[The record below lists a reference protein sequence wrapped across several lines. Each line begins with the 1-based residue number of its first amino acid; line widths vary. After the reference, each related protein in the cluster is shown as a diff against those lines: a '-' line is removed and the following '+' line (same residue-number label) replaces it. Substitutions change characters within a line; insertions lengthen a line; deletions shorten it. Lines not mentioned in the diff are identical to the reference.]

1 MTFSFEQPP
10 AELTWYH
17 LGPLLAAEAGHLK
30 YNPEQYTVHG
40 VSNNAVAC
48 CWAGLLVDG
57 DGGLVL
63 TDLGRRM
70 LADWK
75 AGPAGPRWLAEQTAF
90 DEETDVPASPDAP
103 ALQPSPARADQLGL
117 FEVAS

>member
-10 AELTWYH
+10 DELTWYH
-17 LGPLLAAEAGHLK
+17 LGPLLDADAGRLK

-48 CWAGLLVDG
+48 CWAGLLVDA

-63 TDLGRRM
+63 TDLGRSM

-75 AGPAGPRWLAEQTAF
+75 ASPTGQRWLADQAAHV
-90 DEETDVPASPDAP
+90 EEPNAPAAPSAPAPQLVPAP
-103 ALQPSPARADQLGL
+103 ADQLDL
-117 FEVAS
+117 FGVVS

>member
-1 MTFSFEQPP
+1 MSFSFEQPP

-17 LGPLLAAEAGHLK
+17 LGPLLDAEAGRLR

-63 TDLGRRM
+63 TDLGRSM

-75 AGPAGPRWLAEQTAF
+75 ASPVGQRWLADQADV
-90 DEETDVPASPDAP
+90 DEEPDSPAVPSTPAP
-103 ALQPSPARADQLGL
+103 QPVPARADQLDL
-117 FEVAS
+117 FGAAS

>member
-1 MTFSFEQPP
+1 MTFSFQQPP
-10 AELTWYH
+10 DELTWYH
-17 LGPLLAAEAGHLK
+17 LGPLLDAEAGRLK

-48 CWAGLLVDG
+48 CWAGLLVDS

-63 TDLGRRM
+63 TDLGRSM

-75 AGPAGPRWLAEQTAF
+75 ASSAGQRWLAEQANL
-90 DEETDVPASPDAP
+90 DEETSAP
-103 ALQPSPARADQLGL
+103 AAPSAAAPQPVAQRANQLDL
-117 FEVAS
+117 FGAVS